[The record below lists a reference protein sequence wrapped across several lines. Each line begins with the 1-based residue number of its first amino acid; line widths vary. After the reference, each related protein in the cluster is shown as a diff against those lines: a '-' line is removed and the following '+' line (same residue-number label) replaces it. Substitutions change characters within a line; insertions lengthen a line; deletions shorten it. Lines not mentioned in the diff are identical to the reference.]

1 MKRILAVAAVVGCVL
16 SFGSNARDL
25 TQAEITAVENAVRD
39 EMKDPDA
46 AKFYHGDFPKTKT
59 NSLYCGMV
67 NGKNSYGGYT
77 GKKLFSVFIIEK
89 DEGGV
94 GALSM
99 DRNMES
105 GESLSQNVISASC
118 AGAGYPTKVKKIFVE
133 KVNKKRE
140 KNGLPALTKAQIE

>member
-1 MKRILAVAAVVGCVL
+1 MRKVLIGVIIACTL
-16 SFGSNARDL
+16 SFGANARDL

-46 AKFYHGDFPKTKT
+46 AKFYHGDFLKTKT

-77 GKKLFSVFIIEK
+77 GKKLFSVLIIEK
-89 DEGGV
+89 DDGGV

-105 GESLSQNVISASC
+105 GESLSQNVIAASC
-118 AGAGYPTKVKKIFVE
+118 AGAGYPTKVKKIFV
-133 KVNKKRE
+133 KHVNKERE
-140 KNGLPALTKAQIE
+140 RNGLPALTKAQIE